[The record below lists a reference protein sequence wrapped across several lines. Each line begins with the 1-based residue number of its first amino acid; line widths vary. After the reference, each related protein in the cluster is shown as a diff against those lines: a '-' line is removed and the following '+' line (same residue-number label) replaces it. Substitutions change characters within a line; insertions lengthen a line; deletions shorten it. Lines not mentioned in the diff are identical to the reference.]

1 MKMKA
6 KRMPMNERIE
16 NKLHQAFH
24 FFDKYFSPF
33 GCLSKKIGFG
43 MIFYLFLQRQVYM
56 KKTLLILFTLIVGS
70 AGLMANG
77 PFGPIEE
84 QKSNNIKLAQNYPN
98 PANVKTYINLDY
110 KGSDV
115 TFKIYDVLGQ
125 LVEEIE
131 VIQKTIVLDVSAYPD
146 GIYLY
151 TLEVDGEKMTRRMTV
166 KHDR

>member
-16 NKLHQAFH
+16 INCTK
-24 FFDKYFSPF
+24 PF
-33 GCLSKKIGFG
+33 TFLTNISLLLDACLKKIGFG

-115 TFKIYDVLGQ
+115 TFKIYDVLGK